1 MFLIVLQMEEEESKE
16 KKSSLHYV
24 KSVTGVTASDDLIR
38 HSSKRHVTN
47 IYIYLCSL
55 SEND

>member
-1 MFLIVLQMEEEESKE
+1 MEEEESKE
-16 KKSSLHYV
+16 EKSSLHYV

-47 IYIYLCSL
+47 IYICVVLVKMIRPSL
-55 SEND
+55 F